1 MESLG
6 RHILVEFFN
15 CNPEILN
22 DVMEMESSM
31 FNAATISGATVINSH
46 FHHFS
51 PYGVSG
57 VVIIQESHLSVHTWP
72 EYQYASADLY
82 TCGEGVNPWLAFD
95 YLQDTFQ
102 AKNYSVLELHRGS
115 LNLLERIPFNAE
127 NFRKIVEDR
136 INIDSPRRSFW
147 ITDKDENI
155 ALSLR
160 ASGEVVY
167 DQTSSYQR
175 IRIYNSYGFG
185 KTLTIDN
192 MVMCTEKDEK
202 NYHEM
207 ISHPAIFA
215 HGNVKNV
222 LVIGGGDGGTIREVL
237 KHEAVENVTMVEI
250 DEKVI
255 EASRQYLPEL
265 SKEFDNKKL
274 DLQIGDG
281 IKYVDR
287 SPAEAF
293 DLIIIDGSDPV
304 GPARGLFSEKFYENC
319 KRILKKD
326 GILVT
331 QGESPI
337 FNQAVFIELNGCLKK
352 VFGND
357 HVEVSL
363 FHIPTYPSGIWSFQI
378 ASKDGVD
385 LTKID
390 EQKVAQFVEQKK
402 LTYYNERIHE
412 ASFVLPNYIAEMIL
426 SDKGDC

>member
-22 DVMEMESSM
+22 DVMEIESSM

-57 VVIIQESHLSVHTWP
+57 VVIIQESHLSIHTWP

-82 TCGEGVNPWLAFD
+82 TCGEAVNPWLAFD
-95 YLQDTFQ
+95 YLQETLQ

-136 INIDSPRRSFW
+136 ININSPRRSFW

-160 ASGEVVY
+160 ASGEVLY
-167 DQTSSYQR
+167 DQTSPYQR
-175 IRIYNSYGFG
+175 IRIYDSYGFG

-215 HGNVKNV
+215 HGDVRNV

-237 KHEAVENVTMVEI
+237 KHDTVEKVTMIEI
-250 DEKVI
+250 DEKVV
-255 EASRQYLPEL
+255 EASKKFLPQL
-265 SKEFDNKKL
+265 SQAFDNKKL

-281 IKYVDR
+281 IKYVDQTKD
-287 SPAEAF
+287 EVF
-293 DLIIIDGSDPV
+293 DLILIDGSDPV
-304 GPARGLFSEKFYENC
+304 GPARGLFSEKFYESC
-319 KRILKKD
+319 KRILKKN

-337 FNQAVFIELNGCLKK
+337 FNNAVFIELNSCLKK
-352 VFGND
+352 VFGSER
-357 HVEVSL
+357 VKVYL
-363 FHIPTYPSGIWSFQI
+363 FHIPTYPSGIWSFQM
-378 ASKDGVD
+378 ASKDSVD
-385 LTKID
+385 PGKIND
-390 EQKVAQFVEQKK
+390 MDVAKFVRQNK
-402 LTYYNERIHE
+402 LVYYNENIHR
-412 ASFVLPNYIAEMIL
+412 ASFVLPNYIAQMIAEY
-426 SDKGDC
+426 SGT

>member
-22 DVMEMESSM
+22 DVMEIESSM

-57 VVIIQESHLSVHTWP
+57 VVIIQESHLSIHTWP

-82 TCGEGVNPWLAFD
+82 TCGEAVNPWLAFD
-95 YLQDTFQ
+95 YLQETLQ

-136 INIDSPRRSFW
+136 ININSPRRSFW

-160 ASGEVVY
+160 ASGEVLY
-167 DQTSSYQR
+167 DQTSPYQR
-175 IRIYNSYGFG
+175 IRIYDSYGFG

-215 HGNVKNV
+215 HGDVRNV

-237 KHEAVENVTMVEI
+237 KHDTVEKVTMIEI
-250 DEKVI
+250 DEKVV
-255 EASRQYLPEL
+255 EASKKFLPQL
-265 SKEFDNKKL
+265 SQAFDNKKL

-281 IKYVDR
+281 IKYVDQTKD
-287 SPAEAF
+287 EVF
-293 DLIIIDGSDPV
+293 DLILIDGSDPV
-304 GPARGLFSEKFYENC
+304 GPARGLFSEKFYESC
-319 KRILKKD
+319 KRILKKN

-337 FNQAVFIELNGCLKK
+337 FNNAVFIELNSCLKK
-352 VFGND
+352 VFGSKR
-357 HVEVSL
+357 VKVYL
-363 FHIPTYPSGIWSFQI
+363 FHIPTYPSGIWSFQM
-378 ASKDGVD
+378 ASKDSVD
-385 LTKID
+385 PGKIND
-390 EQKVAQFVEQKK
+390 MDVAKFVRQNK
-402 LTYYNERIHE
+402 LVYYNENIHR
-412 ASFVLPNYIAEMIL
+412 ASFVLPNYIAQMIAEY
-426 SDKGDC
+426 SGT